1 MITRELLANR
11 IKDYLLGRSTL
22 EELVAWAE
30 DVMAEDEIDP
40 GNLETVRDIVA
51 RLGLGDVEAF
61 GLTWEE
67 LKDMLSRL
75 GYHTRVEVE
84 KVT

>member
-1 MITRELLANR
+1 MITRELLANC

-22 EELVAWAE
+22 EELVIWAE
-30 DVMAEDEIDP
+30 GVMAEDEIDP
-40 GNLETVRDIVA
+40 GDLETVRDIVS
-51 RLGLGDVEAF
+51 RLGLGDTEAF
-61 GLTWEE
+61 GLTWEK

-84 KVT
+84 KVA